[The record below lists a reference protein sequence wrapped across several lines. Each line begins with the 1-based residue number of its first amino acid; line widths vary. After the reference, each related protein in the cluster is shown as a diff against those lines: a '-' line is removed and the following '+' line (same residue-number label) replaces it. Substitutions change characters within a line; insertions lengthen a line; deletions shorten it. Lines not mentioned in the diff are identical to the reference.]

1 MCGRAKWLL
10 LILKKQLSWF
20 SNFVVVLVVLVVVL
34 TDQTT
39 ETTLFVSSNLQMIII
54 CKKNLSIDPA
64 TSSVSLVYN
73 GGSVV
78 RFLKAILFSSVF
90 CMH

>member
-20 SNFVVVLVVLVVVL
+20 SNFVVVVVLVVLVVL

-54 CKKNLSIDPA
+54 CKKKAFKYRSGNLISFIG
-64 TSSVSLVYN
+64 L
-73 GGSVV
+73 
-78 RFLKAILFSSVF
+78 
-90 CMH
+90 

>member
-20 SNFVVVLVVLVVVL
+20 SNFLVVLVLVVVL

-39 ETTLFVSSNLQMIII
+39 ETTLFVSSNLQMILILI
-54 CKKNLSIDPA
+54 HKIKTPVGVWASSINLKGAMSA
-64 TSSVSLVYN
+64 GEHAL
-73 GGSVV
+73 
-78 RFLKAILFSSVF
+78 
-90 CMH
+90 

>member
-10 LILKKQLSWF
+10 LIFKKQLSWF
-20 SNFVVVLVVLVVVL
+20 SNFVVVVVLVVVL

-54 CKKNLSIDPA
+54 
-64 TSSVSLVYN
+64 
-73 GGSVV
+73 
-78 RFLKAILFSSVF
+78 F
-90 CMH
+90 

>member
-73 GGSVV
+73 SGSVV

>member
-20 SNFVVVLVVLVVVL
+20 SNFVVVVIVL

-39 ETTLFVSSNLQMIII
+39 ETTLFVSSNLQMILI
-54 CKKNLSIDPA
+54 CKNKEHLSIDPA
-64 TSSVSLVYN
+64 T
-73 GGSVV
+73 
-78 RFLKAILFSSVF
+78 
-90 CMH
+90 

>member
-20 SNFVVVLVVLVVVL
+20 SNFVVVVVVVLVVVL

-39 ETTLFVSSNLQMIII
+39 ETTLFVSSNLQMIKI
-54 CKKNLSIDPA
+54 CKKKLLRSGNLISFIG
-64 TSSVSLVYN
+64 L
-73 GGSVV
+73 
-78 RFLKAILFSSVF
+78 
-90 CMH
+90 